1 MVTIEEIQ
9 AAYYM
14 VAATGVLVA
23 AGFYILN
30 LREQRRNMRQTLE
43 TRRISLIESLT
54 SRLNTLEGG
63 RMLQDLMRCE
73 WTDYEDF
80 VRKYGSLYNPDANAK
95 RQFYYST
102 YNNLGALLRRDIIE
116 AEDLFDCII
125 GRSVIELWAKYK
137 PTIEESRRRLHGP
150 NWLRDFEYLAGE
162 MMKVLIKKDP
172 SYKVRATSGIRLP
185 EK

>member
-1 MVTIEEIQ
+1 MVSFEEIQ

-23 AGFYILN
+23 AVFYILN
-30 LREQRRNMRQTLE
+30 LREQRRNMRLTLE
-43 TRRISLIESLT
+43 TRRISLIESIA
-54 SRLNTLEGG
+54 SRIITLEGG
-63 RMLQDLMRCE
+63 RILQDLMRCE

-95 RQFYYST
+95 RLFYYGT
-102 YNNLGALLRRDIIE
+102 YDSLGAMLRRGIVE
-116 AEDLFDCII
+116 AEDLSDHI
-125 GRSVIELWAKYK
+125 GTGVIDFWAKYK
-137 PTIEESRRRLHGP
+137 PVIEESRRRLHGP

-162 MMKVLIKKDP
+162 MMKELIKKDP
-172 SYKVRATSGIRLP
+172 SYKVPESFGVRLP